1 METACSTLH
10 DGSRL
15 SARHEKDFSHFVV
28 ALIVS
33 SSISIFIINS
43 VFLGLAQ
50 CYGKMPIVEG
60 KRLTVCVTCAG
71 AGTAKPSSQKKAK
84 AWKLLGMCAESPA
97 SGARFVGTLYG
108 TGVTVPIIFGVG
120 MAISTSVISLSGR
133 DMNLN
138 ILLGSHL
145 SYHNSSLQN
154 SMINFVDRFLISRKY
169 T

>member
-84 AWKLLGMCAESPA
+84 ACEN
-97 SGARFVGTLYG
+97 ARDCRRIPSVRCTLCWHALWYG
-108 TGVTVPIIFGVG
+108 RHRSNYIRCWHGYIYFCYLIIW
-120 MAISTSVISLSGR
+120 
-133 DMNLN
+133 
-138 ILLGSHL
+138 
-145 SYHNSSLQN
+145 
-154 SMINFVDRFLISRKY
+154 
-169 T
+169 